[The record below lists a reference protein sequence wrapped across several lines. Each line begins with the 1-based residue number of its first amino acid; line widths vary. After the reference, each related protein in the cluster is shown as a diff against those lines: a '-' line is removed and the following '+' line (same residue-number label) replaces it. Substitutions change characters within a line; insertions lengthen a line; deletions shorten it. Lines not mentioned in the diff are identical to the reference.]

1 MAFSTKSI
9 YGHGAH
15 HMFKTKKMMLQI
27 THVPTGQTVEFPA
40 FIEMLSDAFNSN
52 WTGEDVYGR
61 MDPIATYQNTRRAIS
76 VAWNVPAD
84 SYEHAQENI
93 TKANKIFSFLYP
105 LYDDKDVAGA
115 TAINQGP
122 LWRVRFGNLIRDS
135 KTGKG
140 LLGYVNGLT
149 FDPTFE
155 NGMFYGSPS
164 KAAAEGQA
172 LVQGLNNMS
181 MEYLPK
187 TFRLNFEFTVLHEHS
202 LGWRKQKA
210 SDGGTTKYLF
220 RNDLSPEQNA
230 QNFPWGTTGNEKLN
244 KDLHAEAAFNRASQV
259 LGTIP
264 NQIVNLASG
273 LDAPSLGTSLGDS
286 PVTASPQLIKPQLSD
301 PGGPLMS
308 MNPSNLFSDE

>member
-155 NGMFYGSPS
+155 NGMFYGSPT
-164 KAAAEGQA
+164 KAATKGQA
-172 LVQGLNNMS
+172 FVQGINNMS

-244 KDLHAEAAFNRASQV
+244 KDLHAEASFNRASQV

-264 NQIVNLASG
+264 NQIVESLRLPS
-273 LDAPSLGTSLGDS
+273 PSLGTSIGGPPTPSL
-286 PVTASPQLIKPQLSD
+286 LKPQLSD

-308 MNPSNLFSDE
+308 MNPSNLFSEE